1 MARIELAPGIVI
13 EEDALEER
21 FILASGPGG
30 QNVNKV
36 ASAVQL
42 RFDPVRAGLND
53 FARLRLLSLAGSKAT
68 KDGVVLMTG
77 RRFRSQERNREDVRA
92 RLAELIRLSTEIR
105 KPRRATKP
113 TRSSKEKRLE
123 KKKTHSTLKRLRSK
137 KFED

>member
-13 EEDALEER
+13 DEDALEER

-77 RRFRSQERNREDVRA
+77 RRFSLAGTQSRRCAGARWRSLFGLR
-92 RLAELIRLSTEIR
+92 R
-105 KPRRATKP
+105 KCG
-113 TRSSKEKRLE
+113 RSVA
-123 KKKTHSTLKRLRSK
+123 
-137 KFED
+137 